1 MLFVGEPTVQISDIG
16 VQVIW
21 GSFGDQEFLL
31 LLLPGFLWLL
41 AIQRLAGFIESLR
54 LLWLRL
60 DFAYGGAL
68 FAAGQLVHYIDV
80 AA

>member
-31 LLLPGFLWLL
+31 LLLEWFL
-41 AIQRLAGFIESLR
+41 AIERLAGFIESLR